1 MKSEKNKDNKRNK
14 TSKKRG
20 GFAITAIS
28 GIFAACISTLQ
39 FIYYITAISKNA
51 QPTGPNIL
59 TISSS
64 EIEKIKRAYSPDDP
78 PLVNEQDMS
87 LLKKE
92 NPKGMNAALD
102 KKFIKKIR
110 RKNKKG
116 ETIEG
121 YTLSAKGKEL
131 ISTQVDKL
139 AQ

>member
-1 MKSEKNKDNKRNK
+1 MK
-14 TSKKRG
+14 SKKRG
-20 GFAITAIS
+20 GKKSKTLKKKGGVAITAIS

-59 TISSS
+59 TISEA
-64 EIEKIKRAYSPDDP
+64 EIEKIKRAYSQDDP

-102 KKFIKKIR
+102 KKYIKKIR